1 MSDIQ
6 SYLVLSKDPA
16 LRRQMRSCLPKEG
29 RLDFAHGKA
38 AALELFRKRRHTHLF
53 IDLRV
58 LEEQD
63 QSVDY
68 TQALS
73 PFRGIDPQPVV
84 IVLSAAL
91 RNSEDLKAIGAGAN
105 YFMTLP
111 ITPEKINQV
120 AARFSTTNHAATVE
134 VKRNIIE
141 HAAFSPII
149 DTRNPVMKGV
159 FEKIHS
165 VALTKSTVLLVGETG
180 TGKGVL
186 ARLIHEM
193 SNRREAPFISVH
205 CGAIPDSLL
214 ESELFGHEK
223 GAFTGA
229 LRKKHGKFELAR
241 GGTVFLDE
249 IGTITPAAQVKLLQ
263 ILQDGTFERIG
274 GEEVLE
280 ANVRIVAATNA
291 NLEKMCE
298 EGQFRKDLF
307 YRLNVF
313 PIHIPP
319 LRERLEDV
327 PLFVA
332 SFLRKLNGLY
342 AKNILSVHPLVIE
355 KFKCHTWPGNIRELE
370 NLVERAYIL
379 ETETELR
386 PKSFPIEMVET
397 QAPAPGHATDT
408 SMTLSQ
414 FRRKGLED
422 IEKFYIRQLLT
433 RHRGRIKDSADSA
446 GITTRQLHKLM
457 TKYGIH
463 KEEFKALHIT

>member
-1 MSDIQ
+1 MF
-6 SYLVLSKDPA
+6 V
-16 LRRQMRSCLPKEG
+16 
-29 RLDFAHGKA
+29 
-38 AALELFRKRRHTHLF
+38 
-53 IDLRV
+53 DLRI
-58 LEEQD
+58 LDELD
-63 QSVDY
+63 QPADY
-68 TQALS
+68 ARILS
-73 PFRGIDPQPVV
+73 PFSEIDSQAV
-84 IVLSAAL
+84 IVVLSPAL

-111 ITPEKINQV
+111 ITSEKINQV
-120 AARFSTTNHAATVE
+120 AARFSPADHSTTAE
-134 VKRNIIE
+134 VKRNIVA

-149 DTRNPVMKGV
+149 DTRNPIMKGV

-165 VALTKSTVLLVGETG
+165 VAPTKSTVLLVGETG

-229 LRKKHGKFELAR
+229 LRKKLGKFELAR

-249 IGTITPAAQVKLLQ
+249 IGTITPAAQIKLLQ

-280 ANVRIVAATNA
+280 ANVRIIAATNA
-291 NLEKMCE
+291 DLEKMCE

-307 YRLNVF
+307 YRLDVF

-319 LRERLEDV
+319 LRARLEDIS
-327 PLFVA
+327 LFVA

-342 AKNILSVHPLVIE
+342 AKNILTVHPLVIE
-355 KFKCHTWPGNIRELE
+355 KFKHHSWPGNIRELE

-379 ETETELR
+379 ETKSELR
-386 PKSFPIEMVET
+386 PESFPMEMVEPQT
-397 QAPAPGHATDT
+397 PTDGISTDT

-422 IEKFYIRQLLT
+422 IEKIYIRQLLT

-463 KEEFKALHIT
+463 KEEFKALHVS